1 MDFPHR
7 THTSTI
13 KYVTCPLIRIETG
26 AQTDR
31 QRDRAEPTCP
41 HLQSMDHRARRAD
54 GRVLV

>member
-31 QRDRAEPTCP
+31 QTETEPPCP
-41 HLQSMDHRARRAD
+41 HLQSMDDRARRAD
-54 GRVLV
+54 ARVLF